1 MVVVMNQ
8 HPSFHLN
15 FMAFTTTIWPD
26 QRQFMT
32 ICSCRDHSELT
43 ILSYSHTSNKYIS
56 DITEHQIDISNKIA
70 VTITKFKQSQKV
82 LVEEKLI
89 DGKLSLEFSAGRV
102 RLVMN
107 NNIISVNAQDDYYIF
122 TRSLSRKDEIINR
135 IRTFR
140 YEVEKSSNASEE
152 KRKRRSLL
160 TRMEYILTSTSD
172 SGANTKLTKLKT
184 WIIRKKWLFSTTSPF
199 VMKIIDLIEYMM
211 KYSQ

>member
-1 MVVVMNQ
+1 
-8 HPSFHLN
+8 
-15 FMAFTTTIWPD
+15 
-26 QRQFMT
+26 
-32 ICSCRDHSELT
+32 
-43 ILSYSHTSNKYIS
+43 
-56 DITEHQIDISNKIA
+56 
-70 VTITKFKQSQKV
+70 
-82 LVEEKLI
+82 
-89 DGKLSLEFSAGRV
+89 
-102 RLVMN
+102 MN